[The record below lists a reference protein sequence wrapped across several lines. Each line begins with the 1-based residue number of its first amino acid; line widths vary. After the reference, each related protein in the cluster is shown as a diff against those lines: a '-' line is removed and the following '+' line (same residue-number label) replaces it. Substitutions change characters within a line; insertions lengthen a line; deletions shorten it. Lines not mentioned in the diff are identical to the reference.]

1 VVFDMAEVK
10 AKAAALSQHR
20 NRADDV
26 TVEMVEVKAVKRPS
40 ETEAAA
46 GWSVPSEA
54 SERFALYQRIC
65 GQTDL
70 PPQAQRWLERYPQ
83 SNEYK
88 ALSRRVMTA

>member
-1 VVFDMAEVK
+1 M
-10 AKAAALSQHR
+10 
-20 NRADDV
+20 
-26 TVEMVEVKAVKRPS
+26 PS

-54 SERFALYQRIC
+54 SERFALYQRLC

-88 ALSRRVMTA
+88 ALSKRAMLADFRRPFGVLNKVYSLI

>member
-1 VVFDMAEVK
+1 MGMAEVK
-10 AKAAALSQHR
+10 AKAALLAERRS
-20 NRADDV
+20 RADDV
-26 TVEMVEVKAVKRPS
+26 TVETVEVKAVKRPS
-40 ETEAAA
+40 ETEAVT